1 MSPMAEATSPDAE
14 ASLVDA
20 LTRVLARACRELG
33 NAGHPSDAARLAA
46 EGWSVLRHRFPDDA
60 ERLNGTL
67 HYLSRVEQKLET
79 IERQP

>member
-1 MSPMAEATSPDAE
+1 MAEATSPDAE